1 MGKGV
6 RTDRGAEGHQSH
18 QSHQSH
24 LGDRS
29 HQDHRRAEIDD
40 GVDAIARAMLA
51 ELTGWPDMGPFV
63 RGLCAAPDAG
73 QQLREGASQ

>member
-1 MGKGV
+1 MADVTGGHQMGKGV
-6 RTDRGAEGHQSH
+6 RTDRGAEG
-18 QSHQSH
+18 HQSH

-51 ELTGWPDMGPFV
+51 ELTGWPD
-63 RGLCAAPDAG
+63 
-73 QQLREGASQ
+73 